1 MKFLETHFDDYIAS
15 NHSKS
20 LHPKIEKIFKNSF
33 PDKIT
38 NLKNIILY
46 GPKGVGKYTQALQCI
61 KKYSN
66 SELKYEKR
74 LTINSSKENFIIKIS
89 DIHFEVDMS
98 LLGCNSKV
106 LWNDIYNQIID
117 VVSTRVDTTGIIL
130 CKYFHKI
137 HSELLDIFYSYMQ
150 SQLFNKIKLIF
161 IIITE
166 HISFIPDNILNNSQI
181 ISIPRPSLLLYNK
194 CVNSI
199 HTNKNVYLYPHVTN
213 SVNTIIQSHYVD
225 IVDENHSI
233 DYKNNND
240 IQNKNTSS
248 IVHNSSISQP
258 SIKQKKTIKNDTIN
272 VDTICNSKIKEYIL
286 VSNNYKNLTSLSNI
300 KNVIVNTNELA
311 NPHECICNNIIE
323 SIQNPE
329 TINFLKF
336 RDILYE
342 ILIYDLD
349 INECIWYILSCLIL
363 REVLNKNNIT
373 DVLLKT
379 FIFFQY
385 YNNNYR
391 PIYHLEN

>member
-1 MKFLETHFDDYIAS
+1 
-15 NHSKS
+15 
-20 LHPKIEKIFKNSF
+20 
-33 PDKIT
+33 
-38 NLKNIILY
+38 
-46 GPKGVGKYTQALQCI
+46 V
-61 KKYSN
+61 
-66 SELKYEKR
+66 R
-74 LTINSSKENFIIKIS
+74 
-89 DIHFEVDMS
+89 
-98 LLGCNSKV
+98 
-106 LWNDIYNQIID
+106 
-117 VVSTRVDTTGIIL
+117 
-130 CKYFHKI
+130 
-137 HSELLDIFYSYMQ
+137 
-150 SQLFNKIKLIF
+150 
-161 IIITE
+161 
-166 HISFIPDNILNNSQI
+166 ILNNSQI

-342 ILIYDLD
+342 ILIYNLD
-349 INECIWYILSCLIL
+349 ATECLWHIISHFI
-363 REVLNKNNIT
+363 NKNCLSKKHVT
-373 DVLLKT
+373 DILKKT
-379 FIFFQY
+379 TPFLTY

-391 PIYHLEN
+391 PIYHLESILFYIIAKINNYEL